1 MAIVFGIR
9 ESVSIERLVGTP
21 YSGEGETEKRVE
33 ATSHIMAFSS
43 YGARQT
49 NDHLV
54 YPNLASASICA
65 ASPSVGKT
73 SQLKQ
78 PPSGAS
84 ILGKV
89 TQLPA
94 YSRPSL
100 ERYKF
105 EVERGVLEKNS

>member
-1 MAIVFGIR
+1 MAIVLGIR

-21 YSGEGETEKRVE
+21 YLGEGETEKRGDM
-33 ATSHIMAFSS
+33 IMAFSS